1 MPTLNGRALSQ
12 SRFIVT
18 STAFPGAYFTEFAG
32 LDYQRQT
39 GTYSD
44 GLEFQRFYTIGTSVL
59 EPMTMTIP
67 LSEEPQ
73 TDIISYQKNN
83 PCESFIVAVT
93 PVNCDGEEI
102 TVNNATLYFTGCQ
115 ITRTQAY
122 QVNRNEATVST
133 IQISFVADNF
143 YFD

>member
-18 STAFPGAYFTEFAG
+18 STAFPGAYFTEFGG
-32 LDYQRQT
+32 LNLESQT
-39 GTYSD
+39 STYAD
-44 GLEFQRFYTIGTSVL
+44 GLEFKRFYVIGTSVL
-59 EPMTMTIP
+59 NSMSLTIP

-73 TDIISYQKNN
+73 TDIISYQKDN

-93 PVNCDGEEI
+93 PVSCDGEEI

-115 ITRTQAY
+115 ITQTQAY
-122 QVNRNEATVST
+122 QVNRNDATIST
-133 IQISFVADNF
+133 IQLTFVADDF